1 MTAKEA
7 FNDITHELRQ
17 RHMDMYADCDKESV
31 SLVIDEMNKRE
42 TIVVQALTELEALKR
57 YPTSEEV
64 CEAIQE
70 ECKIEKVVYKCH
82 TFYDEEDGETL
93 VSQFNCDG
101 NNSIDFHDFIFSVDT
116 LIKICRFYEGLEK

>member
-42 TIVVQALTELEALKR
+42 TIVVQALTKLEELEKDVKR
-57 YPTSEEV
+57 FMELYNPPQPDDEYDILRVKLSKV
-64 CEAIQE
+64 G
-70 ECKIEKVVYKCH
+70 KEK
-82 TFYDEEDGETL
+82 
-93 VSQFNCDG
+93 
-101 NNSIDFHDFIFSVDT
+101 
-116 LIKICRFYEGLEK
+116 